1 MLPWFFR
8 LFICCILLFL
18 VVLSLKEKIE
28 EAIRKDSVKAIVI
41 TGMFKAFLIFLRS
54 ACSNG

>member
-1 MLPWFFR
+1 MLPWFSR

-18 VVLSLKEKIE
+18 VLLSLKEKIE

-41 TGMFKAFLIFLRS
+41 TGMFKAFLIFL
-54 ACSNG
+54 